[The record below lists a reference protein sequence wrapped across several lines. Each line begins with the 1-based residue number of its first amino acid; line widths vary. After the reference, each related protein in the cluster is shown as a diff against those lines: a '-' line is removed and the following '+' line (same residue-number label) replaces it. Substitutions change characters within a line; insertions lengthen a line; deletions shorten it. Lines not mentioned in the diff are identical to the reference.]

1 MPAPSIQILRGPVAN
16 IGIASLKA
24 GEPAITNDRYDFY
37 IGLDGTA
44 ANQKFFGSSRY
55 WTREDGSNAA
65 QLRLV
70 DKAGNNFIA
79 LASPNTLSGIATY
92 LFPDT
97 TDGSAGDFLKLTS
110 STGSVYQLEWAA
122 VPSGSFTIAA
132 ESGSPDTFTTGE
144 TLTFAAGEGI
154 DTVVSDNQILIS
166 GEAASASNAGI
177 ASFKSSDF
185 YFVNTY
191 QVGIHTATTATAGIA
206 YFNSADFDVNGGGEV
221 SIEDSVLKSIKID
234 GGTEVTPS
242 NHLLWITGGEGIN
255 VTTGVGAS
263 ISISAE
269 DASDTNKGI
278 ASFDNTDFSVS
289 SGNVT
294 LADSATGA
302 VLAIN
307 ATANETTVSRTN
319 GTVTIGMPD
328 NVIVGGALTVT
339 TNLTVGTG
347 IAVTQFSNSV
357 SSGSSATSVPTSSA
371 VISYVES
378 QVGGGEL
385 DIAGNNGTGTV
396 NLSTQTLTIN
406 GATNQVTTNVSGQ
419 TLTVALVDDVVVGT
433 SVSAPTL
440 RTGIIKSSN
449 SNTTAITINDDDV
462 TIAGDLIVQGST
474 TQLNST
480 SLTIEDRTI
489 ELGLV
494 DGAAPS
500 SATTWDLGVLF
511 NYNSSGAK
519 KSAVVWEHNDGRF
532 KFASQVSD
540 GGGTN
545 NDSPQITFTTFAPIE
560 IKELWIND
568 TEGSSVVASYLAQD
582 ALYTGSP
589 AGRYLQN
596 ITVDAGTF

>member
-1 MPAPSIQILRGPVAN
+1 MPAPSIQILRGPAAN

-24 GEPAITNDRYDFY
+24 GEPAITNDRFDFY
-37 IGLDGTA
+37 IGTDGTA

-55 WTREDGSNAA
+55 WKREDGSNAA

-70 DKAGNNFIA
+70 DKTGNNYIS
-79 LASPNTLSGIATY
+79 LASTDTLSGIATY

-97 TDGSAGDFLKLTS
+97 TDGSAGDFLRLAS
-110 STGSVYQLEWAA
+110 STSGIYQLEWST
-122 VPSGSFTIAA
+122 VPLGSFTIAA
-132 ESGSPDTFTTGE
+132 ETGSPDTFTLGE
-144 TLTFAAGEGI
+144 TLTFSAGEGI
-154 DTVVSDNQILIS
+154 DTAVSDNQILIS

-185 YFVNTY
+185 YFVDTY
-191 QVGIHTATTATAGIA
+191 QVGINTATTTAAGIA
-206 YFNSADFDVNGGGEV
+206 YFNSGDFDVNAGE
-221 SIEDSVLKSIKID
+221 
-234 GGTEVTPS
+234 
-242 NHLLWITGGEGIN
+242 
-255 VTTGVGAS
+255 
-263 ISISAE
+263 
-269 DASDTNKGI
+269 
-278 ASFDNTDFSVS
+278 
-289 SGNVT
+289 VT

-302 VLAIN
+302 VLVIN
-307 ATANETTVSRTN
+307 ATENETTVSRTN
-319 GTVTIGMPD
+319 GSVTIGMPD

-339 TNLTVGTG
+339 TNLTVGSG
-347 IAVTQFSNSV
+347 VAVTQFSSSV
-357 SSGSSATSVPTSSA
+357 STGSSASSVPTSSA
-371 VISYVES
+371 VISYIDS
-378 QVGGGEL
+378 QLGSGEL
-385 DIAGNNGTGTV
+385 DIAGNSGTSSV
-396 NLSTQTLTIN
+396 NLTTQTLTIS
-406 GATNQVTTNVSGQ
+406 GSANQVTTNVSGQ
-419 TLTVALVDDVVVGT
+419 TVTVALVDDVVVGT
-433 SVSAPTL
+433 SVSSPTL
-440 RTGIIKSSN
+440 RTGTIKSSN
-449 SNTTAITINDDDV
+449 SNTTAITITDNDV

-494 DGAAPS
+494 DGVAPS

-532 KFASQVSD
+532 KFASQAS
-540 GGGTN
+540 GTEGTD
-545 NDSPQITFTTFAPIE
+545 NDSPQITLTAFAPIE

-568 TEGSSVVASYLAQD
+568 TAGSSVVASYLAQD